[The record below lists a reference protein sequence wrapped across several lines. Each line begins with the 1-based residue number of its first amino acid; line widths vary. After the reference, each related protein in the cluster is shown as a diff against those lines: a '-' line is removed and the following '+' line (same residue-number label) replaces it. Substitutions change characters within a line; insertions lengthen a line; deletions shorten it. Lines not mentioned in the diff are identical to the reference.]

1 MSKKTI
7 IKITQKD
14 IDRVIPP
21 VKSREEAIE
30 LSKKYEMEY
39 EQSKQEILDIMKRNL
54 EKYKDK

>member
-21 VKSREEAIE
+21 ARNREEAIE

-39 EQSKQEILDIMKRNL
+39 EQSKKQILEIMKKNL